1 MWCLKKHIA
10 IFLCGGALAVGL
22 YAQGITTAGAF
33 FKTVSDFYGTI
44 RDYEAQMDIVQGR
57 SNMSGR
63 VSFKRPELLRIDF
76 TSPRDQVIVYNGDVL
91 TIFLPDRQAVLNQ
104 AASSSGRAG
113 SLATAQGLNLL
124 SRYYT
129 IAYETGQEPVPLDAA
144 SPEMVVKLLLTRRT
158 ISEEF
163 RTIRLSVSPDTK
175 LIRRVEATTTRGLL
189 FTFTFSNYLLN
200 QGIADQRFIYDPP
213 TSANEY
219 NDFLFA
225 Q

>member
-1 MWCLKKHIA
+1 MKKWVPSL
-10 IFLCGGALAVGL
+10 FLILLLAAGVN
-22 YAQGITTAGAF
+22 AQEIMTAGNF
-33 FKTVSDFYGTI
+33 FRTVSEFYGTI
-44 RDYEAQMDIVQGR
+44 RDYEAQMNITQGR
-57 SNMSGR
+57 TNMSGR

-91 TIFLPDRQAVLNQ
+91 TIFLPDRQAILNQ
-104 AASSSGRAG
+104 AASSAGRAG

-129 IAYETGQEPVPLDAA
+129 VAYETGQDAVPLDGDA
-144 SPEMVVKLLLTRRT
+144 SEMVVKLILTRRT
-158 ISEEF
+158 VSEEF
-163 RTIRLSVSPDTK
+163 RSIRLSISPTTK

-200 QGIADQRFIYDPP
+200 QGIADQRFIYDAP

-219 NDFLFA
+219 NNFLFA
-225 Q
+225 E

>member
-1 MWCLKKHIA
+1 MKKGLGFV
-10 IFLCGGALAVGL
+10 FLLASAAAAG
-22 YAQGITTAGAF
+22 AQGILTAGAF
-33 FKTVSDFYGTI
+33 FKNVSEYYGTI
-44 RDYEAQMDIVQGR
+44 RDYEAHMTVEQGR
-57 SNMSGR
+57 TSMAGK

-76 TSPRDQVIVYNGDVL
+76 TAPRDQVIVYNGDVL

-104 AASSSGRAG
+104 AASGAGRAG

-129 IAYETGQEPVPLDAA
+129 VAYETGQDPVPLDAG
-144 SPEMVVKLLLTRRT
+144 SSELVVKLILTRRT

-163 RTIRLSVSPDTK
+163 RSIRLSINPATK

-189 FTFTFSNYLLN
+189 FTFSFSNYALN

-219 NDFLFA
+219 NDFLLA
-225 Q
+225 E